1 MNLAM
6 AVEAVFTQHILI
18 GTATGQAFTAVG
30 LAGVECRGVALLAQ
44 GRPAGGQK
52 RLVDGAMRL
61 VTQAAILR
69 RGRVFPKEGAAFV
82 RVATEAVV
90 VD

>member
-6 AVEAVFTQHILI
+6 AIEAVLTHQILI
-18 GTATGQAFTAVG
+18 GAATGQALAPVG
-30 LAGVECRGVALLAQ
+30 LTGVKRRGMALLAQ
-44 GRPAGGQK
+44 GRPSSGQK

-61 VTQAAILR
+61 VTQAAILGR
-69 RGRVFPKEGAAFV
+69 RRVFPKEGAAFV